1 MALCISWQ
9 LTQNLAQ
16 GSACKRLA
24 EMGSSHPWHIPY
36 VPSLTRISAASTS
49 RSKLFSRL
57 LRLRNSH
64 SSWLCWLRSPES
76 DGSSRRPT
84 KAAAF
89 SADIRRRRSLAFSRN
104 ARTLR
109 STPLLVPLLFICF
122 IGTPLRRPTLHAIEV
137 NIYDAGRPLE
147 VSEKLQKIQ

>member
-1 MALCISWQ
+1 MLDPYATEEDSVKPKFEAMGAEFQLWSDMALCISWQ

-24 EMGSSHPWHIPY
+24 EMGSSHSWQIPY
-36 VPSLTRISAASTS
+36 VPSLTRISASSTS
-49 RSKLFSRL
+49 RSRLFSRL

-76 DGSSRRPT
+76 DGSSRRDT

-89 SADIRRRRSLAFSRN
+89 SADIRRRSSFAFSRN

-109 STPLLVPLLFICF
+109 STL
-122 IGTPLRRPTLHAIEV
+122 
-137 NIYDAGRPLE
+137 
-147 VSEKLQKIQ
+147 